1 MLHSIT
7 ILERDPVIAQD
18 IGETLAE
25 LFPGVTVSLF
35 STLRDLCDAL
45 IMRAEDAG
53 LAVLHGTSDELRD
66 PELAR
71 LTALKRIR
79 VVAIQS
85 PTPEAATEG
94 WIFLPPPFTTPDL
107 KAALRRALDL

>member
-1 MLHSIT
+1 MLQTIT

-35 STLRDLCDAL
+35 LTLRDLCDAL
-45 IMRAEDAG
+45 ITRAEDAG
-53 LAVLHGTSDELRD
+53 LAILHGTTDELSD

-71 LTALKRIR
+71 LTSLRHMR
-79 VVAIQS
+79 VVAIQN
-85 PTPEAATEG
+85 PTTAANTRG

-107 KAALRRALDL
+107 KAALRRALDP